1 MKYKIVLSFVTA
13 CTIASAMELR
23 IGSAT
28 FNWQMGMGFMQ
39 SDFDLDAHV
48 WSLGEQHNSFGD
60 SRLYYFYNADLYQSD
75 YVDRLT
81 TLITTPLTYDFPV
94 FGSFNDAVADHTS
107 LPVPADYKIRGF
119 DLNLGIGYDLLKN
132 DRSYLGIGINTG
144 LSIPV
149 LKMKNLRKSASVT
162 YDLLDHTDTTIKT
175 YKLGPIL
182 HAGYRPV
189 SSLLLY
195 ASFGA
200 GLQTGTIENGW
211 IKSSLSVDGSY
222 STLDLGLR
230 YTPWQSTRDLG
241 WIRLDPKLFLT
252 AGYTR
257 KSWRMDDAKIKAFNI
272 AQFDSGG
279 LFTDSFDANYWYL
292 GIGYDF

>member
-28 FNWQMGMGFMQ
+28 FGWQMGMGFMQ
-39 SDFDLDAHV
+39 SDFDLDAQV
-48 WSLGEQHNSFGD
+48 WSLGEQHNSFGE
-60 SRLYYFYNADLYQSD
+60 SRLYYFYGVDLYRSD

-81 TLITTPLTYDFPV
+81 TLITTPLTYDFPL
-94 FGSFNDAVADHTS
+94 FGSFNDALADHTS

-144 LSIPV
+144 LSLPV

-182 HAGYRPV
+182 HAGYRPA

-195 ASFGA
+195 TSFGA

-211 IKSSLSVDGSY
+211 IASSLSIDGSY

-252 AGYTR
+252 AGFTR

-279 LFTDSFDANYWYL
+279 LFTDRFDANYWYL